1 MILGPGLQPDWVS
14 AVRDSKELSPAR
26 RRQLGEAIRGSGVD
40 WALGWTA
47 AEEIDRL
54 GIRSATHLAMRRAL
68 AALAALPEFVLVD
81 GNDDYRF
88 PCPSEDVVRGDA
100 KIVSVA
106 AASVLAKVARDAWM
120 TALADRVAGYGFA
133 AHKGYPTPAHLEAL
147 RRLGPCAE
155 HRRSYAPVRAHLA
168 SAR

>member
-1 MILGPGLQPDWVS
+1 M
-14 AVRDSKELSPAR
+14 
-26 RRQLGEAIRGSGVD
+26 D

-54 GIRSATHLAMRRAL
+54 GIRPATHLAMRRAL
-68 AALAALPEFVLVD
+68 AALAAPPDFVLVD

-100 KIVSVA
+100 QIVSVA

-120 TALADRVAGYGFA
+120 TALADRNAGYGFA

-147 RRLGPCAE
+147 QRLGPCAE

-168 SAR
+168 SAAMTDALQRLGAPGEGVAAAHLMVRSER